1 MIYLE
6 EIVLTTGIDIPFFEA
21 RAVIH
26 QPTIKEIAYLGEKKF
41 FLGCELLTFSKDS
54 LSEEDK
60 MGLEDKTNFDIIL
73 SILREK
79 GNVISINN
87 GAAARG
93 VLRLLFPTCEVYV
106 GEDSII
112 LKELDPETAQF
123 PEHVLDNSNFI
134 KFQMLIKEIF
144 QLKTNTEKTYNPQGD
159 LAKKIADKL
168 NRGKQ
173 KLAEL
178 NAKNELTKV
187 SILSRYAS
195 ILATGMHVDINV
207 FSNYTVFQLYD
218 QFNRFAL
225 EEENDTFIRARLAG
239 AKDVEQPPYWK
250 KDLYE
255 D

>member
-1 MIYLE
+1 MILLE
-6 EIVLTTGIDIPFFEA
+6 EIVLITGIDIPFFEA

-26 QPTIKEIAYLGEKKF
+26 QPTLKEIAYLGEKKF

-60 MGLEDKTNFDIIL
+60 VDLKDKTNFDIIL

-79 GNVISINN
+79 GNIISVNN
-87 GAAARG
+87 GMAARG
-93 VLRLLFPTCEVYV
+93 LLRLLFPTCEVYV

-112 LKELDPETAQF
+112 LRELDPETAQF
-123 PEHVLDNSNFI
+123 PEHVLDNSNFD
-134 KFQMLIKEIF
+134 KFQKLIKEIF
-144 QLKTNTEKTYNPQGD
+144 QLKTTEKTYNPQGD

-173 KLAEL
+173 RLAEL
-178 NAKNELTKV
+178 NARNELTKV

-195 ILATGMHVDINV
+195 ILAVGMQKDINV

-218 QFNRFAL
+218 EFNRFEL
-225 EEENDTFIRARLAG
+225 YEQNDTFIRARLAG